1 MTGTKRAGVVFTA
14 IAALVVVTG
23 AAQAQ
28 LRSERV
34 RITIDAPMMVPGTT
48 LQPGTYMFELMD
60 PGVSQ
65 QTVQIFKEDGTTPVA
80 TVHSIPTRRL
90 EVTGDTVMKFNPA
103 SDGAPLAI
111 KAWFYPGARFGHE
124 FIYSDEEARQ
134 IAQRTKTVVLSGE
147 TGEDMN
153 GSGTSYTYDANG
165 TRATREADEATNREW
180 KQWHDNRKNSADD
193 CTNVRV
199 EEPGTKDT
207 RESTAPVMQQNANQ
221 DARMVEIDDLED
233 NPDKYVG
240 QTVRVT
246 GEVEDVF
253 GPRLFTID
261 EPNWMDFDGETV
273 VYVPADLA
281 ATVREDD
288 QITVVGTVRQLENVE
303 LQPELEWFEGA
314 SDAEA
319 EFKDRPAIVA
329 NDIVGGDSNRAL
341 WISVDPESAD
351 RMPKSEGHRNTDAAL
366 TDANEVTGGDDML
379 IGRSVTLTD
388 VHVKRTGAHN
398 GFWIESGGNHIYVM
412 PSGRGDTQMTPAS
425 GDRVLLEGTVLAL
438 PRGMFKATGT
448 EGRMHHDLDAN
459 NDIYIYATV
468 VKK

>member
-153 GSGTSYTYDANG
+153 GSGTLYTYDANG

-193 CTNVRV
+193 RTNVRV

-273 VYVPADLA
+273 VYVPASLA
-281 ATVREDD
+281 ALVREDD
-288 QITVVGTVRQLENVE
+288 QVTVVGTVRNLESNEFLPELSWYERDPAVE
-303 LQPELEWFEGA
+303 LGFE
-314 SDAEA
+314 
-319 EFKDRPAIVA
+319 DRPAIVA
-329 NDIVGGDSNRAL
+329 NDLVGGDSNRAL
-341 WISVDPESAD
+341 WISVDPKNAD
-351 RMPKSEGHRNTDAAL
+351 HMPKSEGHRNTDAAL

-379 IGRSVTLTD
+379 IGRSVKLTD

-398 GFWIESGGNHIYVM
+398 GFWIESDGNHIFVM
-412 PSGRGDTQMTPAS
+412 PSGRGDTQMTPAA
-425 GDRVLLEGTVLAL
+425 GDRVMLEGTVLAL